1 MSKKRSKKR
10 SIKSQFHNA
19 INGNF
24 KEGVKKRDYKIENGQ
39 VMDNKIFSWQEVYRL
54 KDVARDINNFLKEK
68 EMERRDV
75 RDITAE
81 DLNKF
86 LDSKKYNC
94 TQQTI
99 NSYKNSIYKLQEVV
113 NKTYKLDVKWRGN
126 IETPKSVRSKKTK
139 DRGVKAVINNNDYRK
154 IIEFAEKNKCQSGDV
169 VRLEREL
176 GVRVNEIV
184 NIKRENINLDTKEI
198 LFTNTKGGKEIAK
211 KITDVNLVREILNK
225 NYSQTALFS
234 IKPETINRYLNRVQ
248 DKLGI
253 ERNSFHNLR
262 RNYAQNLYNTELE
275 KGTTEE
281 KALLK
286 TSKELNHR
294 TKREKL
300 MEQSYIKRQ
309 K

>member
-1 MSKKRSKKR
+1 MSKKR

-19 INGNF
+19 INRNF
-24 KEGVKKRDYKIENGQ
+24 KEGVKKRDYKTENGQ
-39 VMDNKIFSWQEVYRL
+39 AMDNKIFSWQEVYRL
-54 KDVARDINNFLKEK
+54 KDVARDINNFLREK
-68 EMERRDV
+68 EVERRDI

-113 NKTYKLDVKWRGN
+113 NKTYKLDVKWREN
-126 IETPKSVRSKKTK
+126 IEIPKSVRSIKTK
-139 DRGVKAVINNNDYRK
+139 DRGAKAVISNKDYRK
-154 IIEFAEKNKCQSGDV
+154 IIEFAEKNKSQSGDV
-169 VRLEREL
+169 IRLERNL

-184 NIKRENINLDTKEI
+184 NIKRENINLDTREI
-198 LFTNTKGGKEIAK
+198 LFTNTKGGKEITK
-211 KITDVNLVREILNK
+211 KIKDIELVKEILDK

-234 IKPETINRYLNRVQ
+234 IKPSSVNRYLNRVQ
-248 DKLGI
+248 DTLKI

-262 RNYAQNLYNTELE
+262 RNYAQNLYNAELE
-275 KGTTEE
+275 KGVTEE

-286 TSKELNHR
+286 TSRELNHR

-300 MEQSYIKRQ
+300 MEESYIKRQ

>member
-1 MSKKRSKKR
+1 MAKIR

-19 INGNF
+19 INRNF
-24 KEGVKKRDYKIENGQ
+24 KEGVKKRDYKIDNGQ
-39 VMDNKIFSWQEVYRL
+39 AMDNKIFSYQEVYRL

-68 EMERRDV
+68 EMFKKDI

-86 LDSKKYNC
+86 LESKKYNC

-113 NKTYKLDVKWRGN
+113 NKTYKLDVKWRVN
-126 IETPKSVRSKKTK
+126 IETPKSVKSKKTK
-139 DRGVKAVINNNDYRK
+139 DRGFKAVISNIDFRK
-154 IIEFAEKNKCQSGDV
+154 IIEFGDKNKCQSSYAIK
-169 VRLEREL
+169 LEQQL

-184 NIKRENINLDTKEI
+184 NIKKENIDLEKKEI
-198 LFTNTKGGKEIAK
+198 LFKNTKGGKEIIK
-211 KITDVNLVREILNK
+211 KVENIDLVKEILDK
-225 NYSQTALFS
+225 QYSQTALFS
-234 IKPETINRYLNRVQ
+234 IKPSTVNRYLNRVQ
-248 DKLGI
+248 DKLGL

-262 RNYAQNLYNTELE
+262 RNYAQNLYNTEIE
-275 KGTTEE
+275 KGATEE